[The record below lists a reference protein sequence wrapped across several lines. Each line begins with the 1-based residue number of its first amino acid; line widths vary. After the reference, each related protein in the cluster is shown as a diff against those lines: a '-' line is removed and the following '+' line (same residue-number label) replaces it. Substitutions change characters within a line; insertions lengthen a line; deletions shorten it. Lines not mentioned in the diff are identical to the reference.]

1 MYNNNLNFK
10 DYLSANKGNQEAK
23 WKIIEKYEGYIAK
36 VSRKNTDMKNT
47 IILSVYE
54 LFDELEEKYEKYF
67 KSIN

>member
-10 DYLSANKGNQEAK
+10 DFLSANKGNKEAK
-23 WKIIEKYEGYIAK
+23 CKIIERYERYISK

-54 LFDELEEKYEKYF
+54 LFDDLEEKFEKYF
-67 KSIN
+67 NSIN